1 MVRVRFIKQ
10 YLKELNNL
18 EEEVN
23 TFLSG
28 KNIYEIRSEIVG
40 DFMYVFIIFD
50 DGSDDVGCFI
60 TYEEGDGETDF
71 KN

>member
-1 MVRVRFIKQ
+1 MIKVRFIKQ

-40 DFMYVFIIFD
+40 DFMYMLIIYD
-50 DGSDDVGCFI
+50 DGSDDVGGFV
-60 TYEEGDGETDF
+60 TYEDGDGETDF